1 MTNASDIT
9 ASKGA
14 TSARARAELA
24 RTREPGA
31 QEEREAA
38 AGGGPWS
45 FPSLMA
51 LAKVKALA
59 GGMPTAAVSRGTRPG
74 KGAGLTTMDAAWSPA
89 ERARTELLSGQR
101 QGPSAA
107 AEEKARASASPSEH
121 REWGRTRGSSQGTM
135 ESGRSVQPFNIA
147 PKSAR
152 ASGSEITKPPTS
164 DSGFANHAK
173 VGKGVENAT
182 TSTTI
187 PRPSQPASLAASRV
201 SGGHAR
207 LVSQNPGRPSAQGAI
222 RSVPVGSTSA
232 ASSKQVASAGKAHAA
247 EPAPL
252 TREEHA
258 EVASQV
264 DRLFAALLSKQG
276 GRVTM
281 RLNPEWLGDMTV
293 RMELD
298 RGAVRAVFETGNAA
312 ATSAVSGAIDS
323 LRTALADRGLKVEEL
338 QVVSREQA
346 GAAASSVAA
355 AAVQV
360 PPRAAQH
367 VARSYR
373 ANADQEHWIV
383 AEDPR
388 HERTIGRARGSRGR
402 TDAIDVVG

>member
-1 MTNASDIT
+1 
-9 ASKGA
+9 
-14 TSARARAELA
+14 
-24 RTREPGA
+24 
-31 QEEREAA
+31 
-38 AGGGPWS
+38 
-45 FPSLMA
+45 
-51 LAKVKALA
+51 
-59 GGMPTAAVSRGTRPG
+59 
-74 KGAGLTTMDAAWSPA
+74 
-89 ERARTELLSGQR
+89 
-101 QGPSAA
+101 
-107 AEEKARASASPSEH
+107 
-121 REWGRTRGSSQGTM
+121 
-135 ESGRSVQPFNIA
+135 
-147 PKSAR
+147 
-152 ASGSEITKPPTS
+152 
-164 DSGFANHAK
+164 
-173 VGKGVENAT
+173 
-182 TSTTI
+182 
-187 PRPSQPASLAASRV
+187 
-201 SGGHAR
+201 
-207 LVSQNPGRPSAQGAI
+207 
-222 RSVPVGSTSA
+222 
-232 ASSKQVASAGKAHAA
+232 
-247 EPAPL
+247 
-252 TREEHA
+252 
-258 EVASQV
+258 
-264 DRLFAALLSKQG
+264 
-276 GRVTM
+276 M